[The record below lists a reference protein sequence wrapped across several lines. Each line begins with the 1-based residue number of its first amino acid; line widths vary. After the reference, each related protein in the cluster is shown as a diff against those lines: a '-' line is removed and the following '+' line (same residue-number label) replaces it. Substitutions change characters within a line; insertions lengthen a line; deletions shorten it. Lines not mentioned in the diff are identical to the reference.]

1 MSRRELIMATFIS
14 LVNFTQ
20 QGVQNFKA
28 SPDRAAEFRSMAEK
42 LGVTL
47 KDIYWTMGVHDA
59 VLITE
64 APDAQTVAAAM
75 LALASLGNVRTQ
87 TLPAFDAAQVKDI
100 IAKATTD

>member
-1 MSRRELIMATFIS
+1 MAAFIS

-20 QGVQNFKA
+20 QGVQDFKA
-28 SPDRAAEFRSMAEK
+28 SADRAAEFRSMAEK
-42 LGVTL
+42 AGVTI
-47 KDIYWTMGVHDA
+47 KDLYWTMGAHDA
-59 VLITE
+59 VFIAE

-100 IAKATTD
+100 IAKATAD

>member
-1 MSRRELIMATFIS
+1 MAAFIS

-28 SPDRAAEFRSMAEK
+28 TADRAAKFRSMAEK
-42 LGVTL
+42 AGVTI
-47 KDIYWTMGVHDA
+47 KDLYWTMGPYDA
-59 VLITE
+59 VFIAE
-64 APDAQTVAAAM
+64 APDAQTVTAAM

-87 TLPAFDAAQVKDI
+87 TLQAFDAAQVKDI